1 MSLDKRKE
9 IALNT
14 LTLEIGGNRLDDTCI
29 FRQLNELFIDLPY
42 PLVSHWGQETLALV
56 RCLLDFLGIGVASQ
70 PSNRI
75 VLIRLAN
82 DTPETFLDNGTEES
96 TRICLGDSESM
107 SDGGKELTPVGLGI
121 FETSLLDGFL
131 PQLFASGVMV

>member
-1 MSLDKRKE
+1 M
-9 IALNT
+9 
-14 LTLEIGGNRLDDTCI
+14 
-29 FRQLNELFIDLPY
+29 
-42 PLVSHWGQETLALV
+42 LV
-56 RCLLDFLGIGVASQ
+56 RCVLDFLGIGVASQ

-107 SDGGKELTPVGLGI
+107 SDGGKELNPVGLGI
-121 FETSLLDGFL
+121 FEMSLLDGFL